1 MAIKGSWSRDAID
14 TRLTFE
20 YNRTAF
26 DAHTNTSTIEWKL
39 YVTFLTKDVTR
50 ATYTSNVT
58 LSDIVQPA
66 RTSTVSGSKG
76 TPLLINSGVVQLT
89 HSGGPN
95 DPQTRVLAVNTDT
108 ACDYSSD
115 ALYVSD
121 FKTALGYYTYI
132 DPGYPNA
139 TIAAVSPTQI
149 TDEIADITFTIS
161 LPKPSLTTAL
171 KVGIDFG
178 AGYSYTNLS
187 PNTTSFTYALTQS
200 DYIAIQEHTDVKSF
214 PIYFNLQST
223 VDGISYTRTTQ
234 STCTF
239 VNAEPAFTV
248 AIVDMNTAMS
258 NLTGDA
264 TNRFVRGYSNAQV
277 TLTSSPKK
285 GAYIVSE
292 KIVCGDQSLEYG
304 SGTLY
309 GVESSEFVITVTDSR
324 GYTTTQTITKTL
336 VNYIPLTCNLEVDL
350 PSPSGS
356 TTVRVKGN
364 CFYGSFGNKTNT
376 LTVRY
381 RYAVSGSAY
390 SNWYSSTISIVNN
403 NTYSVNFSVTGL
415 DYTQGYTFEAQAVD
429 LIETTTSV
437 EVKVKSTPIFDWG
450 ENDFNFNVP
459 VNFNM
464 GFTQPNSALKQLWNG
479 QQQMADASTSIT
491 LIEPISEQ
499 ATGIVLVF
507 TPYNSTTGL
516 ANDEKL
522 QSFFVSKKVV
532 QAMPSKMHTFMLI
545 DGGNFATVGA
555 KSLYI
560 ADGKITGY
568 ANNSTSGGASN
579 STGSIKYDN
588 TKFVLRWIL
597 GV

>member
-1 MAIKGSWSRDAID
+1 MSIKGSWSRDAID

-39 YVTFLTKDVTR
+39 YVTFLTKDVTN
-50 ATYTSNVT
+50 AVYTSNVT
-58 LSDIVQPA
+58 LSDIVQPT

-76 TPLLINSGVVQLT
+76 TPLLINSGVVYLT
-89 HSGGPN
+89 HTGGPN
-95 DPQTRVLAVNTDT
+95 DPKTRALSVNTDT
-108 ACDYSSD
+108 DYDYSSD
-115 ALYVSD
+115 AQYVSD
-121 FKTALGYYTYI
+121 FSTSLGYYTYI

-149 TDEIADITFTIS
+149 TDETEDITFTIL

-178 AGYSYTNLS
+178 AGYSYTTIS
-187 PNTTSFTYALTQS
+187 PNSTSFTYALTQS

-239 VNAEPAFTV
+239 INAEPTFTV
-248 AIVDMNTAMS
+248 DIVDTNTAMS

-264 TNRFVRGYSNAQV
+264 ANKLVRGYSNAQV
-277 TLTSSPKK
+277 TLTSAPKK

-292 KIVCGDQSLEYG
+292 EIVCGAQKLEYG
-304 SGTLY
+304 SGTFY
-309 GVESSEFVITVTDSR
+309 NVESSEFVITVTDSR
-324 GYTTTQTITKTL
+324 GYTATQTIYKTL
-336 VNYIPLTCNLEVDL
+336 VNYIPLTCNLEVDI
-350 PSPSGS
+350 PSSSGS
-356 TTVRVKGN
+356 TVARISGN
-364 CFYGSFGNKTNT
+364 CFYGSFGRLSNT
-376 LTVRY
+376 LTISYRY
-381 RYAVSGSAY
+381 RTDEAY
-390 SNWYSSTISIVNN
+390 SNWQSASVTINSN
-403 NTYSVNFSVTGL
+403 NTYSVNYTITGL
-415 DYTQGYTFEAQAVD
+415 DYTKAYTFEAVAGDRV
-429 LIETTTSV
+429 ETTYSA
-437 EVKVKSTPIFDWG
+437 EVKVKSTPVFDWS
-450 ENDFNFNVP
+450 ETDFNFNVP
-459 VNFNM
+459 VNFSA

-479 QQQMADASTSIT
+479 QQQMADSSTTIT
-491 LIEPISEQ
+491 LIEPISQQ
-499 ATGIVLVF
+499 ATGIVLIF
-507 TPYNSTTGL
+507 TPYDSSTGL
-516 ANDEKL
+516 ANDAKL

-532 QAMPSKMHTFMLI
+532 QVMPSKMHTFMLI

-560 ADGKITGY
+560 GDERISGY
-568 ANNSTSGGASN
+568 ANNNTSGGASN
-579 STGSIKYDN
+579 STGSIRYDN
-588 TKFVLRWIL
+588 TKFVLRYVL